1 MKEGGRV
8 KLIVQPDDGLAP
20 VLESIDRA
28 RKSLDF
34 IIFRL
39 DSKDIEKAAAAAV
52 SDALHTLKPFHA
64 CNIVVAGEGEQG
76 FTQRRREGGFRG
88 Q

>member
-52 SDALHTLKPFHA
+52 TRSAWSKLSARLSSSPDISLRMSASRSRL
-64 CNIVVAGEGEQG
+64 
-76 FTQRRREGGFRG
+76 
-88 Q
+88 